1 MPGLAARAA
10 EPEPAQVQAS
20 ALAWVPAVWAQA
32 ASAPEVARARARVP
46 EAAAPEASVRE
57 VSVQVRGP
65 VQGPGPVQA
74 RAAAALA
81 PELGPAVSGLEAR
94 APVRVA
100 SEPAVVLAPAVP
112 EWERE

>member
-1 MPGLAARAA
+1 M
-10 EPEPAQVQAS
+10 QAS
-20 ALAWVPAVWAQA
+20 ALAWVQAVWAQA
-32 ASAPEVARARARVP
+32 ASAPEVALARARVP

-81 PELGPAVSGLEAR
+81 PELGPAVSGPEAR
-94 APVRVA
+94 ARVRVA
-100 SEPAVVLAPAVP
+100 SEPAVVPVLAPAVP
-112 EWERE
+112 ERE